1 MSDALVESSREGA
14 ACVLTLRREA
24 KLNALSTALEE
35 ELGRAL
41 TSEAVRASACVVLT
55 GGARVFSAGA
65 DVSEMRGLDP
75 AAILA
80 YYAATGDV
88 YERVA
93 ALAQPSVS
101 AIAGYCLG
109 GGLELALG
117 DRLPRGRG
125 LGGLRPARGR
135 DRDRPELRRHAPAR
149 AAARRGAREGG
160 GAAARPLLGAGGARA
175 RAARPRS
182 STTARRCRA
191 RSRWPSVSRACRRW
205 RSRRPSG
212 WPTCCL
218 RPRARPG
225 WHSSGS
231 PTGCWPRPRTP
242 SAPRRPSPRGGSRR
256 PR

>member
-41 TSEAVRASACVVLT
+41 TSEAVRASGCVVLT

-75 AAILA
+75 AAIVA

-93 ALAQPSVS
+93 VLAQPSVS

-109 GGLELALG
+109 GGLELALATDFRVAEASAVFGLPEVAIGIVPSSGGMHRLVRLLGAARAKEVVLLRDRFSAQEAHALGLLTEVVG
-117 DRLPRGRG
+117 DGEALPRALALAERLAG
-125 LGGLRPARGR
+125 LPPLAVQTAKRLADVLPEASREAGLALERLAYGMLAQTE
-135 DRDRPELRRHAPAR
+135 DAER
-149 AAARRGAREGG
+149 ASAAFAARRKPPA
-160 GAAARPLLGAGGARA
+160 
-175 RAARPRS
+175 
-182 STTARRCRA
+182 
-191 RSRWPSVSRACRRW
+191 
-205 RSRRPSG
+205 
-212 WPTCCL
+212 
-218 RPRARPG
+218 
-225 WHSSGS
+225 
-231 PTGCWPRPRTP
+231 
-242 SAPRRPSPRGGSRR
+242 
-256 PR
+256 